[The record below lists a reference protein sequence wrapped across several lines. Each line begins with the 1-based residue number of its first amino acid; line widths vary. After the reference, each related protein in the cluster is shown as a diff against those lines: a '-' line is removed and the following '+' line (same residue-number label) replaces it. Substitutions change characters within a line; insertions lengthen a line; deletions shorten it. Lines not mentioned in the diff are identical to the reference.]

1 MEQPASWNSLLR
13 EDALGRSQAALLSG
27 TTPFC
32 HLPTVLRVG
41 TPGLLVPWISAF
53 DFAVISFIILMSSE
67 GKGEM
72 ACEYHLNP
80 SKVKGFFKGLQH
92 PLIITTVY

>member
-1 MEQPASWNSLLR
+1 MEQPA
-13 EDALGRSQAALLSG
+13 EGRRSGEKPGSFTVRDHTILS
-27 TTPFC
+27 PAMW
-32 HLPTVLRVG
+32 PTVLRVG

-92 PLIITTVY
+92 PLIITTIY